1 MKERYLVTGNEAVS
15 LPTIRESDG
24 GLEGIS
30 ILYMAAKGMLEV
42 VGSPLMAPFVEIDGE
57 AVPLTEF
64 AWKRTRHWIP
74 SFTARANEVQVE
86 GTILAPVGE
95 RGFCYRLK
103 AVNQGRKTHQVRYG
117 LKGCWDKTLHSINES
132 KLVDGEKHA
141 YNSGWNHAFV
151 MDMRAGVSLFAF
163 APIYTEQ
170 PEESRTRC
178 IYSQGQDGTVSYC
191 LYRESA
197 LEPDGD
203 DAENFW
209 FGLGFE
215 EVAAS
220 TSAKEM
226 LRQGFDKEYEKTC
239 RWLAARERSTGDPK
253 LDELLNMNMFFSF
266 FFGSGV
272 TLDTEELV
280 LVTSRSPRYYV
291 SAAYW
296 DRDSLLWSFPAIL
309 MVDPPYAREML
320 GYVFGR
326 QGRNVGIHSRFIDG
340 TVLEPG
346 FELDELC
353 APVLALAGYVRET
366 GDRTVLTQPDILSG
380 VERILC
386 RLAEKKHPEFALY
399 ETMLQPTDDMHVYPY
414 LTYDNVLVWR
424 ILTDLA
430 ELYEGIWDGKR
441 CRRLSHMAEET
452 RAAVAAHC
460 VKEKD
465 GKAIYAWSVDL
476 EGNWDVYDEPP
487 GSLLLLPFRGFCS
500 PDDEIWKNTVAVIRR
515 EEYPYSFAGCPI
527 AEIGCPHA
535 PHPWVLSIANS
546 LLSGNRDKAKEHLLR
561 CVMDNGIACES
572 VDEITGESA
581 TGDAFATCA
590 GFLSYAIN
598 HAFGEGKPLA

>member
-1 MKERYLVTGNEAVS
+1 MNGGNCVKERYLVTGNEAVS

-30 ILYMAAKGMLEV
+30 ILYMAAKGMLEI
-42 VGSPLMAPFVEIDGE
+42 VGSPLMAPFVEIDNE
-57 AVPLTEF
+57 AILLTDFSWE
-64 AWKRTRHWIP
+64 WTRYWIP
-74 SFTARANEVQVE
+74 SFTARAGGVRVE
-86 GTILAPVGE
+86 GVILAPVGE

-103 AVNQGRKTHQVRYG
+103 VVNQDFKEHQVRYG

-132 KLVDGEKHA
+132 KLVDGERHA
-141 YNSGWNHAFV
+141 YGSGWNHAFV
-151 MDMRAGVSLFAF
+151 MDMRVGVSLFAL

-170 PEESRTRC
+170 PEISHTRC
-178 IYSQGQDGTVSYC
+178 EYNPEQDGAVSYC
-191 LYRESA
+191 FWRNET
-197 LEPDGD
+197 LEPGGE

-209 FGLGFE
+209 FGVGFE

-239 RWLAARERSTGDPK
+239 RWLAARERSAGDPK
-253 LDELLNMNMFFSF
+253 LDELLNRNMFFSF

-309 MVDPPYAREML
+309 MTDPDYAREML

-366 GDRTVLTQPDILSG
+366 GDRTVLAQPDIASG
-380 VERILC
+380 VEHIL
-386 RLAEKKHPEFALY
+386 RLLAEKKSAEPGVLRVSTEKNLYQCLNLQIKSDLFVSTTEGVTLFEAKAGGSKAEDLYQLRMYHDGCVADDMEVREAVLIAQRHPDTVKALLTELNRQKDKKGRLYHFALTTWD
-399 ETMLQPTDDMHVYPY
+399 E
-414 LTYDNVLVWR
+414 
-424 ILTDLA
+424 
-430 ELYEGIWDGKR
+430 EGIALPPD
-441 CRRLSHMAEET
+441 
-452 RAAVAAHC
+452 AA
-460 VKEKD
+460 
-465 GKAIYAWSVDL
+465 
-476 EGNWDVYDEPP
+476 
-487 GSLLLLPFRGFCS
+487 
-500 PDDEIWKNTVAVIRR
+500 
-515 EEYPYSFAGCPI
+515 
-527 AEIGCPHA
+527 
-535 PHPWVLSIANS
+535 
-546 LLSGNRDKAKEHLLR
+546 
-561 CVMDNGIACES
+561 
-572 VDEITGESA
+572 
-581 TGDAFATCA
+581 
-590 GFLSYAIN
+590 
-598 HAFGEGKPLA
+598 